1 MGLPSSR
8 RRFKLGKR
16 VNASGVRFVS
26 LLLKRKLNGAEEVF
40 SFFCFLEK
48 KDKKEIKKKDQKI
61 ENIRFM
67 LKKKMQLNFKFKTKS
82 LIVKRS

>member
-16 VNASGVRFVS
+16 VNASGGRFVS

-40 SFFCFLEK
+40 SFFFCFFLEK
-48 KDKKEIKKKDQKI
+48 KDKKEIKKD
-61 ENIRFM
+61 
-67 LKKKMQLNFKFKTKS
+67 
-82 LIVKRS
+82 

>member
-16 VNASGVRFVS
+16 VNASGGRFVS

-40 SFFCFLEK
+40 SFFVFLEK
-48 KDKKEIKKKDQKI
+48 KDKKEIKKKD
-61 ENIRFM
+61 
-67 LKKKMQLNFKFKTKS
+67 
-82 LIVKRS
+82 

>member
-16 VNASGVRFVS
+16 VNASGRFVS

-40 SFFCFLEK
+40 SFFFYFFWRRRTRK
-48 KDKKEIKKKDQKI
+48 KLKRIRKLKI
-61 ENIRFM
+61 
-67 LKKKMQLNFKFKTKS
+67 
-82 LIVKRS
+82 

>member
-16 VNASGVRFVS
+16 VNASGGRFVS

-40 SFFCFLEK
+40 SFFLFFFWRRRTRK
-48 KDKKEIKKKDQKI
+48 KLKRIRKLKI
-61 ENIRFM
+61 
-67 LKKKMQLNFKFKTKS
+67 
-82 LIVKRS
+82 